1 MTDGVF
7 TNDGC
12 SVEVYRRLPAAGEPE
27 IVHAA
32 VPGGAVVLDLGS
44 GSGRIAHALLDL
56 GHPVVAVDD
65 SAEMLAHVRGA
76 ETIRS
81 RIEDLRLDH
90 RFDAVLLAS
99 HLVNTEDEAA
109 RQAMLATAAHHLAD
123 GGKLLVE
130 WHPPAWFATVAD
142 GQGGRLGD
150 VDLTLENVTRDAD
163 LLSATV
169 RYSAGADWWL
179 HPFTCRRLT
188 EPVLHEALSATGL
201 AFAGWLTPSHD
212 WFAAQVQSTH
222 TVGSSRP
229 PALARCRQRE

>member
-1 MTDGVF
+1 M
-7 TNDGC
+7 
-12 SVEVYRRLPAAGEPE
+12 
-27 IVHAA
+27 HAA

-81 RIEDLRLDH
+81 RIGDLRLDR

-99 HLVNTEDEAA
+99 HLVNTEDEAT

-130 WHPPAWFATVAD
+130 WHPPAWFDTVAD

-212 WFAAQVQSTH
+212 WFVAQVRSTQ
-222 TVGSSRP
+222 T
-229 PALARCRQRE
+229 